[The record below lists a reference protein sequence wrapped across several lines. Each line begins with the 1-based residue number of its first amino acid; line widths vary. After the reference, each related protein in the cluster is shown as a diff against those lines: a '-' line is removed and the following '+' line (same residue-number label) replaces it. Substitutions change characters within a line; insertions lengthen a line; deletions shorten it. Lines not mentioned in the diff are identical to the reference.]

1 MRNIKFNKLLMA
13 GLLMVLFLS
22 IGIAFATEDTALND
36 GNNAFQDSIDDA
48 DSNLMV
54 NDEIQEID
62 EELDEVDAD
71 PVQSVDCD
79 DPLKG
84 REYIDYSPKS
94 IIVSGDTF
102 DDVQNAIDSANDG
115 DEIIVF
121 SANGNG
127 SQIIVNKSIT
137 IRGVGN
143 TSTLDARNLSRI
155 FCILSDN
162 VVIKNLNLINGFQN
176 DSIFIDYFQDSSGN
190 YGITIR
196 DDSSMDS
203 NLIGKGGAIKWVGNN
218 GKLINCSLTNNA
230 LKDVRQTY
238 IAKGKVI
245 SWIGKNGIIINST
258 FANNKYDPTIEDVVG
273 NTNSHC
279 YVIEKVIHGVYFGD
293 LCENVFF
300 KEVAVNSDPAFD
312 LKNVSTYYKSGDMV
326 SFSLKAN
333 EVNCVNETVAITI
346 SKGEYKY
353 TFNATTDSNG
363 LVRFKIP
370 ANLTIGKYVLKV
382 EYDGDDYNS
391 SATSSIIVKKI
402 PAKVS
407 LSKYSAIYNSG
418 KKFTIKLINSKTN
431 KAFSNQRLI
440 LKVYTGK
447 AYKTYKVKTDKN
459 GKASLDLSKASAG
472 KHKIIISGN
481 KNVDLSKTATI
492 TISKAKAMVKL
503 SKNAF
508 KYKKA
513 DKLKVTVTDKKT
525 KKPIKNTKVTVKVYT
540 GKEYK
545 TYKLKT
551 NQKGIIQIN
560 TKNLKKGIHKININS
575 KGGNYIITKNTSIK
589 VK

>member
-36 GNNAFQDSIDDA
+36 GNNTFQDSIDDA

-196 DDSSMDS
+196 DDSSIDS

-273 NTNSHC
+273 NT
-279 YVIEKVIHGVYFGD
+279 D
-293 LCENVFF
+293 R
-300 KEVAVNSDPAFD
+300 
-312 LKNVSTYYKSGDMV
+312 KSV
-326 SFSLKAN
+326 
-333 EVNCVNETVAITI
+333 V
-346 SKGEYKY
+346 
-353 TFNATTDSNG
+353 
-363 LVRFKIP
+363 
-370 ANLTIGKYVLKV
+370 
-382 EYDGDDYNS
+382 
-391 SATSSIIVKKI
+391 
-402 PAKVS
+402 
-407 LSKYSAIYNSG
+407 
-418 KKFTIKLINSKTN
+418 
-431 KAFSNQRLI
+431 
-440 LKVYTGK
+440 
-447 AYKTYKVKTDKN
+447 
-459 GKASLDLSKASAG
+459 
-472 KHKIIISGN
+472 
-481 KNVDLSKTATI
+481 
-492 TISKAKAMVKL
+492 
-503 SKNAF
+503 
-508 KYKKA
+508 
-513 DKLKVTVTDKKT
+513 
-525 KKPIKNTKVTVKVYT
+525 
-540 GKEYK
+540 
-545 TYKLKT
+545 
-551 NQKGIIQIN
+551 
-560 TKNLKKGIHKININS
+560 
-575 KGGNYIITKNTSIK
+575 
-589 VK
+589 